1 MELYCHM
8 RKSILKKIKA
18 LLLHIPSNKIEL
30 INLLKQATK
39 AGFLE
44 TNTFNMLEGVLDVQ
58 DTRVTDVM
66 VPRLQM
72 VTLDYDMKLSTLIS
86 LMVQHGHSRFPI
98 LGENKDE
105 VLGIILAKDLLSYC
119 LNNAENSFDMRDVLR
134 PVVFIPESKRLNVLL
149 QDFRGNHNHMAMVV
163 DEYGRVIGLITIE
176 DVLEQIVGEISDEYD
191 IDDTPAIRE
200 QPDNTYTVKALTSVE
215 EFNEYFDCDIDSEN
229 VETIGG
235 LVTRAFGHVPKRGEN
250 IQIEDFTFTILRAD
264 FRRIHLLSVAIK
276 PVSDDAV

>member
-1 MELYCHM
+1 M
-8 RKSILKKIKA
+8 RKSILKKLKA
-18 LLLHIPSNKIEL
+18 LLLHIPSTKLEL

-58 DTRVTDVM
+58 DTRVNDVM

-86 LMVQHGHSRFPI
+86 LMVQHGHSRFPV

-105 VLGIILAKDLLSYC
+105 VLGIILAKDLLGYC
-119 LNNAENSFDMRDVLR
+119 LNSAENSFDIRDVLR
-134 PVVFIPESKRLNVLL
+134 QVVFIPESKRLNVLL

-200 QPDNTYTVKALTSVE
+200 QADNTFTVKALTSVE
-215 EFNEYFDCDIDSEN
+215 EFNDYFDCSIDVEN

-235 LVTRAFGHVPKRGEN
+235 LVTRAFGHVPKRGESV
-250 IQIEDFTFTILRAD
+250 QIEDFTFTILRAD
-264 FRRIHLLSVAIK
+264 FRRIHLLSVIK
-276 PVSDDAV
+276 RHSSADTI